1 MAYSHNAGDITWN
14 ITKTVKVTVEIE
26 VTVALNEHQSRM
38 GDTTVPADV
47 VAHGALDSIRIDSV
61 YVDTDKIV
69 FDEATLLKI
78 GVESAK
84 VVQQY
89 REDQARLQ
97 S

>member
-1 MAYSHNAGDITWN
+1 MAYSHSAGDITWSM
-14 ITKTVKVTVEIE
+14 TKTVKVNVEIE

-38 GDTTVPADV
+38 GDTTIPAGV
-47 VAHGALDSIRIDSV
+47 VAYDALDSIRIDSV

-69 FDEATLLKI
+69 LDEATLQKI
-78 GVESAK
+78 GVESARI
-84 VVQQY
+84 VQQY

>member
-1 MAYSHNAGDITWN
+1 MAYSHSAGDVTWS
-14 ITKTVKVTVEIE
+14 ITKTLTVTVEVE

-38 GDTTVPADV
+38 GDTTIPAGV
-47 VAHGALDSIRIDSV
+47 VANDALDSIRIDSV

-69 FDEATLLKI
+69 FDETTLQKI
-78 GVESAK
+78 SKESVK
-84 VVQQY
+84 VIREY